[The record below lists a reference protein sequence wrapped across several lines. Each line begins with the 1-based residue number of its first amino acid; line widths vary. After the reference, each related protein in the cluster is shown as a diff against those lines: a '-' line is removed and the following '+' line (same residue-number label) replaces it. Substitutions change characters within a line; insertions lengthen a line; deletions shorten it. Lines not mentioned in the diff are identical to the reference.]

1 MGRLASLRVNPVLC
15 AAIEAASS
23 IAASVADNADAFL
36 ARSRFALAMIALTS
50 ECL

>member
-1 MGRLASLRVNPVLC
+1 MLC